1 MINQEINPQEFNAA
15 FKAYLDKAPKSS
27 LVAIAKR
34 RLGIPVDEDS
44 DEFQAHAN
52 QYRQDIAN
60 FIAGM
65 PATLHHP
72 ESDPKVAAVYR
83 QALDDLSQLT
93 DNLNPNAVWN
103 MAYKYFPDEIK
114 GCRSDDDKR
123 DAIID
128 AFELPEED
136 IDAEQELKE
145 IVKNKICETE
155 FTFQGEGYKLFTEAE
170 AQNSTPAD
178 LCLNLKKKLTNMS
191 GSIDEDNSDFKIY
204 REARRGHTFADYF
217 RFLGQFL
224 EMKIDEALEKHVYSF
239 VFDPDSESLI
249 GTHIDTSLEVITVS
263 PNIDDEDDTGNPE
276 NMLCDISV
284 AGISLPEHHP
294 ALRDARDMME
304 VQRYIM
310 EHGKYAP
317 GRNGEYSIDGVA
329 GSEVPAIAY
338 KAVLDW
344 ATAATICKMSTES
357 WKKAREIIG
366 GDTFMDDL
374 KSEVGVNKMYR
385 DYGNATDG
393 ISPSGAAGY
402 KKEYNNIRRRANAV
416 KPKIG
421 KPEDVSKALGELQS
435 KLRNGIGWDF
445 NEEDED

>member
-1 MINQEINPQEFNAA
+1 MINQEINPQEFNAE

-34 RLGIPVDEDS
+34 RLDIPDDEES

-65 PATLHHP
+65 PANLHHP

-83 QALDDLSQLT
+83 EALADLSQLV

-103 MAYKYFPDEIK
+103 LAYKYFPDDIK

-155 FTFQGEGYKLFTEAE
+155 FTFQGEEYKLFDENE
-170 AQNSTPAD
+170 AQNSKPEK
-178 LCLNLKKKLTNMS
+178 LCEKLQNKLKDMS
-191 GSIDEDNSDFKIY
+191 GSIDEDNGDFRIY
-204 REARRGHTFADYF
+204 RESRGSHTFADYF

-263 PNIDDEDDTGNPE
+263 PNIDAEDDTGSPE

-284 AGISLPEHHP
+284 SGLSLPENHP
-294 ALRDARDMME
+294 SLHNARNMME

-344 ATAATICKMSTES
+344 ATAATICKISSES

-366 GDTFMDDL
+366 GDKYMDDL
-374 KSEVGVNKMYR
+374 KREVDTNKMYR
-385 DYGNATDG
+385 DFGNATEG
-393 ISPSGAAGY
+393 LSPSGAAAY
-402 KKEYNNIRRRANAV
+402 KKAYNDIKKRANAV
-416 KPKIG
+416 RPKIG

-445 NEEDED
+445 NEEDEV